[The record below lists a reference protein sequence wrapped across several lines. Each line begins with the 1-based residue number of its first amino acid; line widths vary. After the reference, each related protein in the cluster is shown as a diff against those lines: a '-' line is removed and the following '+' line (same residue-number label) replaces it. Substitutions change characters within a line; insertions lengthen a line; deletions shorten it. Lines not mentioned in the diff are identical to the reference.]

1 MKTNKICTI
10 AALVALATSCSSDFL
25 ESTPIMSTMEDQFYQ
40 SDADMYKACVACYDP
55 LQYEYTAI
63 TLASFA
69 EVRSDNGSTGGG
81 SDTDALYFQE
91 MESFATITN
100 NTVAQYFWEWY
111 YTGIN
116 YCNQV
121 INQEYTSDLAEVYKA
136 EAKALRAWYHF
147 TLMRIYGPC
156 PISTTNGYG
165 NDYPFTRNTR
175 EEVNAQI
182 EADLL
187 DAIDKLEVS
196 HDATQTGRITKS
208 AAQAILAKHYM
219 YAADWDNDNED
230 TFAKAI
236 PLLEAVMESGLYS
249 LIDYEDNFGF
259 LGANS
264 AESIFEVQT
273 CTTSNGTSSMDQID
287 REGTYWTMFC
297 GPRNLANHPV
307 YRLGWGIW
315 VPTMD
320 LYNFFLDDDTNRR
333 DTCLFTIDD
342 LDGVDNGSGTLSTW
356 TYSGYNSIDFEGLE
370 QRKFAIELAYISS
383 TNTNLNL
390 YGNQKLIRYS
400 DIYLYLAEAYLR
412 SSSKNEAK
420 AKELLEELRTAH
432 VVGGDVERRTVDE
445 MMSEFPERFP
455 TLLDVV
461 WYERRCEFACE
472 GDRWFDLVRRG
483 IAEDVMTEFCA
494 NGRLNGQ
501 FTLNWSN
508 TMNYISLDQTETST
522 CPTLSSFPD
531 EAYE

>member
-1 MKTNKICTI
+1 
-10 AALVALATSCSSDFL
+10 
-25 ESTPIMSTMEDQFYQ
+25 
-40 SDADMYKACVACYDP
+40 
-55 LQYEYTAI
+55 
-63 TLASFA
+63 
-69 EVRSDNGSTGGG
+69 
-81 SDTDALYFQE
+81 
-91 MESFATITN
+91 
-100 NTVAQYFWEWY
+100 
-111 YTGIN
+111 
-116 YCNQV
+116 
-121 INQEYTSDLAEVYKA
+121 
-136 EAKALRAWYHF
+136 
-147 TLMRIYGPC
+147 
-156 PISTTNGYG
+156 
-165 NDYPFTRNTR
+165 
-175 EEVNAQI
+175 
-182 EADLL
+182 
-187 DAIDKLEVS
+187 
-196 HDATQTGRITKS
+196 
-208 AAQAILAKHYM
+208 
-219 YAADWDNDNED
+219 
-230 TFAKAI
+230 
-236 PLLEAVMESGLYS
+236 
-249 LIDYEDNFGF
+249 
-259 LGANS
+259 
-264 AESIFEVQT
+264 
-273 CTTSNGTSSMDQID
+273 MDQID

-297 GPRNLANHPV
+297 GPRSLANHPV

-356 TYSGYNSIDFEGLE
+356 TYSGYNTIDFEGLE

-412 SSSKNEAK
+412 SSNKNEAK

-445 MMSEFPERFP
+445 MMSEYPERFP

-501 FTLNWSN
+501 FTLNWNN
-508 TMNYISLDQTETST
+508 TMNYIALDQTETST
-522 CPTLSSFPD
+522 CPTLSTFPD
-531 EAYE
+531 EAY